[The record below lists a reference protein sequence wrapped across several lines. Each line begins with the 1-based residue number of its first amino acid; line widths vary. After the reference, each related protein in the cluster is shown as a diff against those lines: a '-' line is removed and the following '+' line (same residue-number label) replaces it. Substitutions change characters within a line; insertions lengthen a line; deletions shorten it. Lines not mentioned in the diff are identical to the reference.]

1 MPPSQGLTVRSPQLL
16 AAWEGFCSPQ
26 LALGCTHLYRDTP
39 LGVALGPGNVQL
51 GRAPS
56 RDVSQP
62 RRGTALVP
70 SRSATGLGT
79 RPSPT
84 AQAPAPISAPS
95 VCQQIARAVNVPP
108 SWPYRT
114 LPLCSI
120 SEKPHSSSQQ
130 WPCCLSAAVDP
141 RATWARQ
148 AQAWHSTAA
157 RSWDEAGRGPCPA
170 WPRATRLP
178 AAIKPVGPE
187 TRLCPPRMAFL
198 WAVACLALASAVS
211 GKHSHAPSG
220 VAPCPPSA
228 PPSTAPEVPAGPG
241 GQ

>member
-1 MPPSQGLTVRSPQLL
+1 MHSPVQGHTSRGGLGAWERPAGTCAFQGRVTATRCQADLQQAWGHGHLPQPRHRHPSQ
-16 AAWEGFCSPQ
+16 
-26 LALGCTHLYRDTP
+26 
-39 LGVALGPGNVQL
+39 
-51 GRAPS
+51 
-56 RDVSQP
+56 
-62 RRGTALVP
+62 
-70 SRSATGLGT
+70 
-79 RPSPT
+79 
-84 AQAPAPISAPS
+84 
-95 VCQQIARAVNVPP
+95 CQQIAQAVNVPP
-108 SWPYRT
+108 SRPYRT
-114 LPLCSI
+114 LPPCSI

>member
-1 MPPSQGLTVRSPQLL
+1 MRSPQLL

-108 SWPYRT
+108 SRPYRT

-130 WPCCLSAAVDP
+130 WPCCFSAAVDP

-157 RSWDEAGRGPCPA
+157 RSWDEARRGPCPA

-187 TRLCPPRMAFL
+187 TRPCPPRMAFL